1 MLLQQKNIYKLNDH
15 QKIGQKIYRN
25 YLTFRNV
32 VDYVQ
37 ISRRSLPRKLGSRV
51 HSVTQ
56 ESGFQWVRLKKVKQ
70 NLLDLGTV
78 YYAASRIVD
87 GVALMTDLSI
97 WRGGSGNTKLKLHL
111 HLPTFLYTTKHKHQT
126 QNTKHKHKTQT
137 TNHKLWY
144 RDLRGPG
151 ARTTIVYC
159 MYTSVV

>member
-15 QKIGQKIYRN
+15 QKIGQKIDRN
-25 YLTFRNV
+25 YLTFLNV

-37 ISRRSLPRKLGSRV
+37 ISRRSLPRKLRSRV

-70 NLLDLGTV
+70 NLLDRGFGLGID

-111 HLPTFLYTTKHKHQT
+111 HLPTFLYTTKHKHKHKT
-126 QNTKHKHKTQT
+126 QNTKHKTQN
-137 TNHKLWY
+137 TNTVPA
-144 RDLRGPG
+144 RDVVTYGPEL
-151 ARTTIVYC
+151 Y
-159 MYTSVV
+159 